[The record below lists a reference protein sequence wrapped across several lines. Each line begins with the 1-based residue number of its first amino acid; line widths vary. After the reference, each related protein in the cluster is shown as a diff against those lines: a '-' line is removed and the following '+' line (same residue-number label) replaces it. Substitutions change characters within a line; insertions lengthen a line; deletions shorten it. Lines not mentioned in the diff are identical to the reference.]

1 MVLEEVEVSQITK
14 TFLFSNS
21 FIPVFSSTCC
31 EVKFDHCKMILF
43 TFNFPVQ
50 IP

>member
-1 MVLEEVEVSQITK
+1 MVLEEVEVSHITK
-14 TFLFSNS
+14 MFLFQ
-21 FIPVFSSTCC
+21 ILLYLFSSTCC
-31 EVKFDHCKMILF
+31 EVKFDCCKMILF